1 MFSPPN
7 IVDNIAEKNCLELSS
22 GSYSSEDEKSF
33 NSSLTEAVD
42 FVIMVI
48 RIDNDT

>member
-1 MFSPPN
+1 MFSTPN

-22 GSYSSEDEKSF
+22 GSYSSEYEKSF
-33 NSSLTEAVD
+33 NSLTEAVD